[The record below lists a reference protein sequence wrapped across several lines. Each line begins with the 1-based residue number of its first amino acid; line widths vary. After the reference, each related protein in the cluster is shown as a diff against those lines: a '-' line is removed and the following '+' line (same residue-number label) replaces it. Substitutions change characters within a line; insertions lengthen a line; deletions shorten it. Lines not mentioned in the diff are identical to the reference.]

1 MDVEDLAI
9 NSINRLKWWIDFPP
23 RVRDAILRRGP
34 FERKDL
40 TFINTTTDR
49 SEIFIDIRFMEAS
62 IKDLED
68 LHWLIPKAS
77 NDENIR
83 LLRRACRPEEKEYTP
98 GVYFLCSHAGTHI
111 MMLIFPSLD
120 TVDV

>member
-1 MDVEDLAI
+1 MSERTLPSLTLPPIVRKSL
-9 NSINRLKWWIDFPP
+9 LK
-23 RVRDAILRRGP
+23 
-34 FERKDL
+34 
-40 TFINTTTDR
+40 
-49 SEIFIDIRFMEAS
+49 AS

-68 LHWLIPKAS
+68 PHWLIPKAS

-83 LLRRACRPEEKEYTP
+83 LLRRACRSEEKEYTP

>member
-49 SEIFIDIRFMEAS
+49 LEIFIDIRFMEAS
-62 IKDLED
+62 IKDPED
-68 LHWLIPKAS
+68 PHRPIPKAP
-77 NDENIR
+77 NEENIL
-83 LLRRACRPEEKEYTP
+83 LLRRACRSEKEYTP
-98 GVYFLCSHAGTHI
+98 GVYLSCSHAGTHI